1 MSESQKSKK
10 KSKYIIDSI
19 QRKVLISRIY
29 PMLLV
34 GSIIWLSGE
43 FLFNFLFS
51 DLDFTGLNLLYYF
64 VIVIVEA
71 ILFISF
77 FIASK
82 SNKTLLSILF
92 FITFSFLAGILSLP
106 IVIFT
111 EFLPQVHMF
120 VSLSVGANFIVCSIS
135 LFLGDKYFSKGY
147 IWEHTILYLIGCA
160 IVEIIFIIIFNIQN
174 LLLTIPIS
182 LVYILIVSL
191 VLMFWGARIIKKSE
205 NENWIY
211 AQFKIVGILLISLA
225 LAVVIVIV
233 VLIII
238 ILVILCEGDFD
249 LSDFGG
255 RIFGDGKVH
264 LDDFAGGSIAGS
276 GGTERKKKEQQEI

>member
-1 MSESQKSKK
+1 
-10 KSKYIIDSI
+10 
-19 QRKVLISRIY
+19 
-29 PMLLV
+29 
-34 GSIIWLSGE
+34 
-43 FLFNFLFS
+43 
-51 DLDFTGLNLLYYF
+51 
-64 VIVIVEA
+64 
-71 ILFISF
+71 
-77 FIASK
+77 
-82 SNKTLLSILF
+82 
-92 FITFSFLAGILSLP
+92 
-106 IVIFT
+106 
-111 EFLPQVHMF
+111 
-120 VSLSVGANFIVCSIS
+120 
-135 LFLGDKYFSKGY
+135 
-147 IWEHTILYLIGCA
+147 
-160 IVEIIFIIIFNIQN
+160 
-174 LLLTIPIS
+174 
-182 LVYILIVSL
+182 
-191 VLMFWGARIIKKSE
+191 MFWGARIIKKSE